1 MKHSQCSNRRDRAR
15 SGEDEIESVVI
26 WSEAIE
32 GEEVEEGDGFMGL
45 VVDGVS
51 LNQLVVEEDTRSLV
65 MVEQFSGVDK
75 IRNTKQSL

>member
-1 MKHSQCSNRRDRAR
+1 MKHSQCSNRRDRSG

-51 LNQLVVEEDTRSLV
+51 LNQLVVEEDTRATVLI
-65 MVEQFSGVDK
+65 EEFSGVSK
-75 IRNTKQSL
+75 IRNTK

>member
-51 LNQLVVEEDTRSLV
+51 LNQLVVEEDTRATM
-65 MVEQFSGVDK
+65 MVEEFSGVDK
-75 IRNTKQSL
+75 IRNTK

>member
-51 LNQLVVEEDTRSLV
+51 LNQLVVEEDTRATV
-65 MVEQFSGVDK
+65 MVEEFSGVDK
-75 IRNTKQSL
+75 IRNTK

>member
-1 MKHSQCSNRRDRAR
+1 MKHSQCSNRRDRSG

-32 GEEVEEGDGFMGL
+32 GEEVEEGDRFMGV

-51 LNQLVVEEDTRSLV
+51 LNQLVVEEDKTGLV
-65 MVEQFSGVDK
+65 MIEEFSGVDK
-75 IRNTKQSL
+75 IRNTK

>member
-1 MKHSQCSNRRDRAR
+1 MKHSQCSNRRYRSGSG

-26 WSEAIE
+26 WSEAIQ

-51 LNQLVVEEDTRSLV
+51 LNQLVVEEDTRATM
-65 MVEQFSGVDK
+65 MVEEFSGVDK
-75 IRNTKQSL
+75 IRNTK